1 MALAVLMITLAAGPM
16 AVGAPTDETPPPSA
30 QPTEER
36 ANSYGYSDVELD
48 IRTKDERES
57 NSSNAQT
64 NGTGSVGRGP
74 APDPWAGF
82 SKEEREVAEQTGGV
96 PSANGNGEM
105 VHLSVCLD
113 DPTVSVLCPNY
124 PGGGDGAPPAPT
136 IAPEEA
142 ARRAV
147 AKIRLTA
154 KPPGLSPD
162 WNKNKYKMLA
172 VGFPVWVHADPDSL
186 TPVNDS
192 QNIEGLGVS
201 LDAAKPNIA
210 VKMGDGTTLRCALKG
225 RPFNHRDEPGSDGPC
240 SHRYQKMSPPDG
252 YTVTA
257 IYTWD
262 VAWTAGGQSGVITV
276 SNQASTQIPIGEL
289 QALITAPR

>member
-1 MALAVLMITLAAGPM
+1 MMRSITALVILCALALSMPALARAK
-16 AVGAPTDETPPPSA
+16 PTDSGEPTTRGFGDSSDVTGTA
-30 QPTEER
+30 QTEE
-36 ANSYGYSDVELD
+36 
-48 IRTKDERES
+48 TKTTDTTTDWRPG
-57 NSSNAQT
+57 SS
-64 NGTGSVGRGP
+64 GSHP

-172 VGFPVWVHADPDSL
+172 VGFPVWVYADPDSL
-186 TPVNDS
+186 VPVNDS
-192 QNIEGLGVS
+192 QNIEGLSVS

-210 VKMGDGTTLRCALKG
+210 VTMGDGTTLRCALKG
-225 RPFNHRDEPGSDGPC
+225 RPFNYRDEPGSDGPC

-257 IYTWD
+257 IYTWA

>member
-1 MALAVLMITLAAGPM
+1 MLAAALP
-16 AVGAPTDETPPPSA
+16 AHASPTPSPPPPPEEPKRTSTRDGETDIYVDA
-30 QPTEER
+30 ESEGVRKTDTNRQP
-36 ANSYGYSDVELD
+36 
-48 IRTKDERES
+48 REHR
-57 NSSNAQT
+57 
-64 NGTGSVGRGP
+64 GTGP

-172 VGFPVWVHADPDSL
+172 VGFPVWVYADPDSL
-186 TPVNDS
+186 VPVNDS
-192 QNIEGLGVS
+192 QNIEGLSVS
-201 LDAAKPNIA
+201 LDAAKPNVT

-257 IYTWD
+257 IYTWN
-262 VAWTAGGQSGVITV
+262 VAWTAGGQSGVITI

>member
-1 MALAVLMITLAAGPM
+1 MLAAALP
-16 AVGAPTDETPPPSA
+16 AHASPTPSPPPPPEEPKRTSTRDGETDIYVDA
-30 QPTEER
+30 ESEGVRKTDTNRQP
-36 ANSYGYSDVELD
+36 
-48 IRTKDERES
+48 REHR
-57 NSSNAQT
+57 
-64 NGTGSVGRGP
+64 GTGP

-225 RPFNHRDEPGSDGPC
+225 RPFNDRDEPGSDGPC